1 MKKEK
6 AYLLG
11 LDGGG
16 TKTMVCV
23 ADEEGNIL
31 ERFESGAFNMNGQS
45 REKALQTLRDIYIR
59 LKMLGYKINKCRG
72 VGIGAAGI
80 SNPAVSQILK
90 EAFKQEGFLCRIGL
104 FGDHE
109 TALAA
114 AFPECRGIVLI
125 SGTGSICIGRD
136 AWGRQYRAGGY
147 GHLIDDVGSAY
158 AIARDMLS
166 AVVRAEDGRAE
177 STLLKKLVF
186 EKLNIRK
193 TEDLLGFLYQPGRSK
208 KEVAS
213 LAPLISQAAA
223 YGDRSAMEIER
234 KSARDL
240 ADLVIAVSGNMPEEK
255 HLALSGSVLLHNLH
269 IRKLV
274 CSCLETYDSS
284 MEIIINYGEAAAG
297 ALRLFQLT
305 DKACSEGER

>member
-6 AYLLG
+6 PYLLG

-45 REKALQTLRDIYIR
+45 REKVLQTLSDIYVR
-59 LKMLGYKINKCRG
+59 LETLGYEINKCWG

-80 SNPAVSQILK
+80 SNPAVSQFLR
-90 EAFKQEGFLCRIGL
+90 EAFQQEGFHCRIGL

-114 AFPECRGIVLI
+114 AFPECRGMVLI

-136 AWGRQYRAGGY
+136 AAGRQYRAGGY

-177 STLLKKLVF
+177 STLLKKLIF
-186 EKLNIRK
+186 EKLSIQK
-193 TEDLLGFLYQPGRSK
+193 TEDLLEFLYQPGRSK

-223 YGDRSAMEIER
+223 YGDCPAMEIER

-240 ADLVIAVSGNMPEEK
+240 ADLVIAVAGKMPEEK
-255 HLALSGSVLLHNLH
+255 HLALSGSVLLHNLN
-269 IRKLV
+269 IRRLV
-274 CSCLETYDSS
+274 CSYLETYDGSIK
-284 MEIIINYGEAAAG
+284 IIMNHGEAAVG
-297 ALRLFQLT
+297 ALRLFRMT
-305 DKACSEGER
+305 DACPEGKR